1 MTLPDSTSK
10 LKVGVLVSHKHTDAA
25 DGGATGIVMAIPPE
39 TNLHGEHGDV
49 RVRWFE
55 YKGRASAV
63 ATHYEYELLLLK
75 GERRDS
81 ALAALKR
88 GFHERMGWY

>member
-10 LKVGVLVSHKHTDAA
+10 LKVGVLVSHKHTDA
-25 DGGATGIVMAIPPE
+25 DGTSATGIVMAMLPE
-39 TNLHGEHGDV
+39 TNLHGDV

-88 GFHERMGWY
+88 GFHERMGWS